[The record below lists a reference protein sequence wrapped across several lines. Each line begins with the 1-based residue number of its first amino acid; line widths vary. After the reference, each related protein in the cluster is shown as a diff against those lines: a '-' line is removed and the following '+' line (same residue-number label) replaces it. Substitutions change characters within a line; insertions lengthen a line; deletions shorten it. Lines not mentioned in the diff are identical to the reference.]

1 MGPLQGKRIIELG
14 GVGPAPFCGML
25 FADMGA
31 DVILVER
38 KTRNPNDIGLT
49 SPDAARFS
57 IVRRG
62 KRSIALDLKKVGAG
76 DAIMRLV
83 RECDGLIEGFRPG
96 VMERLGLGPEECLR
110 ANPRLVFGRLTGW
123 GQEGPLASAAG
134 HDLNYVALSGAL
146 YYSGCRDTP
155 PSVPPTLVGDI
166 CGGAMML
173 AVGMLGAM
181 LSAGG
186 SGKGQIVDAAIT
198 DGSALATAL
207 LYGLHAQG
215 LWGNE
220 REANFLDGG
229 SHWYRSYECADGKYI
244 SIAALEPGFYKLL
257 IDKLGLIDE
266 PAFADQHDRRR
277 WQQSKQRFGE
287 IFKTRTRDEWC
298 DVLEG
303 TDVCF
308 APVLNFAEAPKHP
321 HNKARKSFMSV
332 AGVTQPAPA
341 PRFSATPSEVSAP
354 PPEIGEHAEAILG
367 LAGYSQSEIA
377 ALREQQVI

>member
-31 DVILVER
+31 EVILVER

-62 KRSIALDLKKVGAG
+62 KRSIAVDLKKAGAG

-110 ANPRLVFGRLTGW
+110 ANPGLIYGRLSGW

-146 YYSGCRDTP
+146 YYSGCRNAP

-166 CGGAMML
+166 C
-173 AVGMLGAM
+173 
-181 LSAGG
+181 
-186 SGKGQIVDAAIT
+186 D
-198 DGSALATAL
+198 
-207 LYGLHAQG
+207 
-215 LWGNE
+215 
-220 REANFLDGG
+220 
-229 SHWYRSYECADGKYI
+229 
-244 SIAALEPGFYKLL
+244 
-257 IDKLGLIDE
+257 
-266 PAFADQHDRRR
+266 
-277 WQQSKQRFGE
+277 
-287 IFKTRTRDEWC
+287 
-298 DVLEG
+298 
-303 TDVCF
+303 
-308 APVLNFAEAPKHP
+308 AEAVPGP
-321 HNKARKSFMSV
+321 LSR
-332 AGVTQPAPA
+332 G
-341 PRFSATPSEVSAP
+341 TP
-354 PPEIGEHAEAILG
+354 
-367 LAGYSQSEIA
+367 
-377 ALREQQVI
+377 